1 MLGGARTSP
10 YEVVTGLSVPK
21 SIQAAVADVYRG
33 VFTLPFEV
41 FKEATLRRLQLVLP
55 FDSGVWGSG
64 VHSTNELF
72 SLSSVDQ
79 SLDTLMTYAA
89 NWQPHDLVRL
99 AAVANPGRALR
110 NEDVLPLERYHA
122 TDIYLEFSK
131 PAGIEHALGIVECD
145 EVTDVGEMVFLF
157 RADPRRAFTPEDVA
171 LLEHLSPHLVAAWR
185 QCQIAHHYRVAASG
199 DAAGFHGCEGYA
211 VASNQGIIQA
221 AGEDFR
227 IAVCAADAD
236 WRGPKLPP
244 AFDPLLNGAR
254 AALVLGDYEFTVQ
267 AAEQYRLFAV
277 AARTGTLGLT
287 PAEARVA
294 RLYAGGMTQRD
305 IASRSGVS
313 ASTVRNQLSSVY
325 LKLDVHSKIGLAR
338 ILNRPRG

>member
-1 MLGGARTSP
+1 MVSR
-10 YEVVTGLSVPK
+10 LSVPK
-21 SIQAAVADVYRG
+21 SVQAAVADVYRG

-41 FKEATLRRLQLVLP
+41 FKEATLRRLQMVLP

-72 SLSSVDQ
+72 SLSSVEQPFD
-79 SLDTLMTYAA
+79 LLMTYAA
-89 NWQPHDLVRL
+89 KWQAHDFVRS

-110 NEDVLPLERYHA
+110 NEDVMPLERYHA

-131 PAGIEHALGIVECD
+131 PAGIEHALGIAERD
-145 EVTDVGEMVFLF
+145 EVTDVGDLIFLF
-157 RADPRRAFTPEDVA
+157 RANPRRAFTADDAA
-171 LLEHLSPHLVAAWR
+171 LLEHLSPHLVVAWR
-185 QCQIAHHYRVAASG
+185 QSQIAHHYRVAASG
-199 DAAGFHGCEGYA
+199 AAAGFHDSEGYA
-211 VASNQGIIQA
+211 VASAQGVIQA

-227 IAVCAADAD
+227 IAVCAAAPD

-267 AAEQYRLFAV
+267 AAAEHRLLAV
-277 AARTGTLGLT
+277 AARAGGLGLT

-305 IASRSGVS
+305 IATRSGVS
-313 ASTVRNQLSSVY
+313 VSTVRNQLSSVY
-325 LKLDVHSKIGLAR
+325 LKLQVHSKIGLAR
-338 ILNRPRG
+338 VLNRLHG